1 MRRLIKGG
9 RFALHRTFMYLLYD
23 VLRLQRASLI
33 RRLTPIP
40 AKMQSICSVYITL
53 WLMSR
58 RSVVCKLQAL
68 YCSFCHGIPI
78 ARNFPTLAYID
89 SGDTFACFYRLFL
102 PTTLPKTRVF
112 YPYVLRNP
120 SIDSIIIGG
129 EERILKTISPPLLIP
144 SAQTTSAIENWS
156 WHPPP
161 KLDHL
166 HYFTDNII
174 RIPIIIIIMI
184 PIIYWLS

>member
-120 SIDSIIIGG
+120 SIDLIIIDG
-129 EERILKTISPPLLIP
+129 EERTLKTIPFLNTVWWFNDVLVAKQARPTTRMTNVI
-144 SAQTTSAIENWS
+144 QTSKRTYNG
-156 WHPPP
+156 
-161 KLDHL
+161 
-166 HYFTDNII
+166 
-174 RIPIIIIIMI
+174 
-184 PIIYWLS
+184 

>member
-40 AKMQSICSVYITL
+40 AKIQSICSVYITL

-89 SGDTFACFYRLFL
+89 SGDIFACFYRLFL
-102 PTTLPKTRVF
+102 PTTLPKTRVSSL
-112 YPYVLRNP
+112 YVLRNP

-129 EERILKTISPPLLIP
+129 EERILKTIPFLNTVWWFNDVLAAEQVLL
-144 SAQTTSAIENWS
+144 TTRMMNAIRTS
-156 WHPPP
+156 
-161 KLDHL
+161 KLT
-166 HYFTDNII
+166 YNG
-174 RIPIIIIIMI
+174 
-184 PIIYWLS
+184 